1 MIHPSRGSVDSSIA
15 SARTPRV
22 IERAGVTVPV
32 SAGDVSTRIASR
44 RAESGATH
52 GDHFDGFLT
61 QFDRGLGWKETKRE
75 ADWTPGGPDA
85 VFMEWRGGD
94 KKQPENDIVKLGVLT
109 QREFDSLTATE
120 QAVVQKT
127 MLRLSASYD
136 PDFFVTHRQRL
147 RNELNIIYGI

>member
-1 MIHPSRGSVDSSIA
+1 
-15 SARTPRV
+15 
-22 IERAGVTVPV
+22 
-32 SAGDVSTRIASR
+32 
-44 RAESGATH
+44 
-52 GDHFDGFLT
+52 
-61 QFDRGLGWKETKRE
+61 
-75 ADWTPGGPDA
+75 
-85 VFMEWRGGD
+85 MEWRGGD